1 MSMNAN
7 VSSVQ
12 ETIRN
17 GEKLDIYYYS
27 KQNLFIQ
34 SRPTVRNNKF
44 FQALTSPNVG
54 TNQFIFSPD
63 QGFSDLILIVRLL
76 QQGEGGASYAN
87 YALNRGWMYSLLQN
101 VAVRYGGS
109 SQYFFNAN
117 QIALMNAVDMQDAP
131 SRDTLYRLAGEALM
145 GTNPLN
151 GQNDFA
157 QINYGYLYI
166 NLPHNT
172 PNGDGL
178 KMAPLPTELLRQ
190 PVLVQVN
197 FNDSRSIFSSSSSA
211 TSAFMNVPV
220 VAEANFQAVQV
231 RMVDSSNLL
240 TNEEDPNKITYVYPL
255 KYFQQQVVSTLLQT
269 GVGNQVNITGFR
281 NGSVRS
287 IILWCQRDDDTPTAT
302 TAPRKFNDN
311 NWRAPVNTQ
320 LSINGEIFDVSIGGS
335 SQLLNLVNNK
345 QSSELAM
352 TRYNLSGPGGTT
364 GALTPVVGGYTATY
378 LKVDFSQHSDPVT
391 SSNLLVTGQSITNSI
406 VNFRCDSPDG
416 LTGWRLYWVSL
427 YNSSLIFSQ
436 GNCEFSF

>member
-1 MSMNAN
+1 MNAN

-12 ETIRN
+12 DVIRD

-34 SRPTVRNNKF
+34 SRPTIRNNKF

-63 QGFSDLILIVRLL
+63 QGFSDLILIVELKK
-76 QQGEGGASYAN
+76 QGDDNIDYTH
-87 YALNRGWMYSLLQN
+87 YALSRGWMYSLLQN

-109 SQYFFNAN
+109 SQYFWEAK

-131 SRDTLYRLAGEALM
+131 SRDTLFKLAGEALM
-145 GTNPLN
+145 GDNPLN
-151 GQNDFA
+151 QSNDFA
-157 QINYGYLYI
+157 VPNFGYLYI

-178 KMAPLPTELLRQ
+178 KMSPLPTELLRQ

-197 FNDSRSIFSSSSSA
+197 FNDSRTIFSSDNVA
-211 TSAFMNVPV
+211 PSAFVNVPCV
-220 VAEANFQAVQV
+220 RSANFQAVQV
-231 RMVDSSNLL
+231 RMVDSANLL

-255 KYFQQQVVSTLLQT
+255 KYFQQQVVSTVLQS
-269 GVGNQVNITGFR
+269 GEGNQVNITGFR

-287 IILWCQRDDDTPTAT
+287 IILWCQRDVDTPTGIN
-302 TAPRKFNDN
+302 APRLFNDN
-311 NWRAPVNTQ
+311 NWYAPVNTQ

-345 QSSELAM
+345 QASELAM
-352 TRYNLSGPGGTT
+352 TQYQLNA
-364 GALTPVVGGYTATY
+364 GALVPVAGGFTATY

-391 SSNLLVTGQSITNSI
+391 SSNLLVAGKSITNSI
-406 VNFRCDSPDG
+406 VNFRCDTPDG
-416 LTGWRLYWVSL
+416 QTGWRLYWVSL
-427 YNSSLIFSQ
+427 YNSSLVFSQ
-436 GNCEFSF
+436 GNCEYSF

>member
-12 ETIRN
+12 DVIRD

-34 SRPTVRNNKF
+34 SRPTIRNNKF

-63 QGFSDLILIVRLL
+63 QGFSDLILVVELL
-76 QQGEGGASYAN
+76 KQGDNGINYTN
-87 YALNRGWMYSLLQN
+87 YALSRGWMYSLLQN

-109 SQYFFNAN
+109 SQYFWNSN

-131 SRDTLYRLAGEALM
+131 SRDTLFKLAGDALM

-151 GQNDFA
+151 QASPNDFTVA
-157 QINYGYLYI
+157 NFGYLYL

-178 KMAPLPTELLRQ
+178 KMSPLPSELLRQ
-190 PVLVQVN
+190 PILVQVN
-197 FNDSRSIFSSSSSA
+197 FNDSRTIFSSNSTA
-211 TSAFMNVPV
+211 TSPFINVPCIRS
-220 VAEANFQAVQV
+220 ANFQAVQV
-231 RMVDSSNLL
+231 RMVDSANLL
-240 TNEEDPNKITYVYPL
+240 TNEQDPNQITYVYPL
-255 KYFQQQVVSTLLQT
+255 KYFQQQVVSTLLSS

-287 IILWCQRDDDTPTAT
+287 IILWCQRDADTPTGI
-302 TAPRKFNDN
+302 TAPRLFNDN
-311 NWRAPVNTQ
+311 NWYAPVNTQ

-345 QSSELAM
+345 QASELAM
-352 TRYNLSGPGGTT
+352 TQYQLVSGNLAPVAGGF
-364 GALTPVVGGYTATY
+364 TATY

-391 SSNLLVTGQSITNSI
+391 SSNLLVAGKSITNSI
-406 VNFRCDSPDG
+406 VNFQCDTPNG
-416 LTGWRLYWVSL
+416 QTGWRLYWVSL
-427 YNSSLIFSQ
+427 YNSSLVFSQ
-436 GNCEFSF
+436 GNCEYSF

>member
-1 MSMNAN
+1 MNAN
-7 VSSVQ
+7 ISSVQ
-12 ETIRN
+12 DVIRD

-44 FQALTSPNVG
+44 VQALTSPNIG

-63 QGFSDLILIVRLL
+63 QGFSDLILIVELL
-76 QQGEGGASYAN
+76 NQTEVSANGASYVN
-87 YALNRGWMYSLLQN
+87 YALSRGWMYSLLQN

-109 SQYFFNAN
+109 SQYFFDSN

-131 SRDTLYRLAGEALM
+131 SRDTLFRLAGDALM

-151 GQNDFA
+151 GSNDFSTN
-157 QINYGYLYI
+157 NYGYLYL

-197 FNDSRSIFSSSSSA
+197 LNNSRSIFSSAGAA
-211 TSAFMNVPV
+211 TSPLMGANVV
-220 VAEANFQAVQV
+220 KSASFQAVQV
-231 RMVDSSNLL
+231 RMVDSANLL

-255 KYFQQQVVSTLLQT
+255 KYFQQQVVSTSLTTALK
-269 GVGNQVNITGFR
+269 NNVNITGFR

-287 IILWCQRDDDTPTAT
+287 IILWCQKESDI
-302 TAPRKFNDN
+302 APPQAGARAFNDN
-311 NWRAPVNTQ
+311 NWYAPKNTV
-320 LSINGEIFDVSIGGS
+320 LSINGEIFDVSVFGS

-345 QSSELAM
+345 QASELAM
-352 TRYNLSGPGGTT
+352 TRYELAGVAPNETLV
-364 GALTPVVGGYTATY
+364 PVVGGFTATY
-378 LKVDFSQHSDPVT
+378 LKVDFSQHADPVT
-391 SSNLLVTGQSITNSI
+391 SSNLLVGGKSITNSI
-406 VNFRCDSPDG
+406 VNFQCDTPVG
-416 LTGWRLYWVSL
+416 QTGWRLYWVSL
-427 YNSSLIFSQ
+427 YNSSLVFSM
-436 GNCEFSF
+436 GNCEYSF

>member
-12 ETIRN
+12 AVIRD

-63 QGFSDLILIVRLL
+63 QGFSDLILIVELL
-76 QQGEGGASYAN
+76 REEDLPEGVSYAN
-87 YALNRGWMYSLLQN
+87 YALNRGWMYSLLSN

-131 SRDTLYRLAGEALM
+131 SRDTLFRLAGEALM
-145 GTNPLN
+145 GTNPLS
-151 GQNDFA
+151 GSNDFSVS
-157 QINYGYLYI
+157 NYGYLYL

-211 TSAFMNVPV
+211 TSPFMGTPV
-220 VAEANFQAVQV
+220 VRSANFQAVQV

-255 KYFQQQVVSTLLQT
+255 KYFQQQVVSTVLQS

-287 IILWCQRDDDTPTAT
+287 IILWCQKDDDTASAIT
-302 TAPRKFNDN
+302 TPRLFNDN
-311 NWRAPVNTQ
+311 NWRAPENTQ

-345 QSSELAM
+345 QASELAQ
-352 TRYNLSGPGGTT
+352 TRYSLSTS
-364 GALTPVVGGYTATY
+364 GALLPVAGGYTATY

-391 SSNLLVTGQSITNSI
+391 SSNLLVSGQSITNSI
-406 VNFRCDSPDG
+406 VNFRCDAPNQEE
-416 LTGWRLYWVSL
+416 GWRLYWVSL
-427 YNSSLIFSQ
+427 YNSSLIFSM
-436 GNCEFSF
+436 GNCEYSF

>member
-1 MSMNAN
+1 MNAN
-7 VSSVQ
+7 ISSVQ
-12 ETIRN
+12 DVIRD

-44 FQALTSPNVG
+44 VQALTSANIG

-63 QGFSDLILIVRLL
+63 QGFSDLILIVELL
-76 QQGEGGASYAN
+76 KESELPPGISYVN
-87 YALNRGWMYSLLQN
+87 YALSRGWMYSLLQN

-109 SQYFFNAN
+109 SQYFFDSS

-131 SRDTLYRLAGEALM
+131 SRDTLFRLAGEALM
-145 GTNPLN
+145 GNNPLS
-151 GQNDFA
+151 GSNDFSVT
-157 QINYGYLYI
+157 NYGYLYL

-197 FNDSRSIFSSSSSA
+197 LNNSRSIFSSNGTA
-211 TSAFMNVPV
+211 TSPLMGANVV
-220 VAEANFQAVQV
+220 KSANFQAVQV
-231 RMVDSSNLL
+231 RMVDSANLL

-255 KYFQQQVVSTLLQT
+255 KYFQQQVVSTVLTT
-269 GVGNQVNITGFR
+269 GEKNNVNITGFR

-287 IILWCQRDDDTPTAT
+287 IILWCQKLSDIQPAQ
-302 TAPRKFNDN
+302 TAPRAFNDN
-311 NWRAPVNTQ
+311 NWYAPRNTV
-320 LSINGEIFDVSIGGS
+320 LSINGEIFDVSIAGS

-345 QSSELAM
+345 QASELAM
-352 TRYNLSGPGGTT
+352 TQYELGP
-364 GALTPVVGGYTATY
+364 APASPLIPVVGGFTATY

-391 SSNLLVTGQSITNSI
+391 SSNLLVGGKSITNSI
-406 VNFRCDSPDG
+406 VNFQCDTPDG
-416 LTGWRLYWVSL
+416 GVGWRLYWVSL

-436 GNCEFSF
+436 GNCEYSF

>member
-12 ETIRN
+12 DVIRD

-34 SRPTVRNNKF
+34 SRPTIRNNKF

-63 QGFSDLILIVRLL
+63 QGFSDLILVVELL
-76 QQGEGGASYAN
+76 KQGDNGINYTN
-87 YALNRGWMYSLLQN
+87 YALSRGWMYSLLQN

-109 SQYFFNAN
+109 SQYFWNSN

-131 SRDTLYRLAGEALM
+131 SRDTLFKLAGDALM

-151 GQNDFA
+151 PQAPNDFTVA
-157 QINYGYLYI
+157 NFGYLYL

-178 KMAPLPTELLRQ
+178 KMSPLPTELLRQ

-197 FNDSRSIFSSSSSA
+197 LNDSRSIFSSNATA
-211 TSAFMNVPV
+211 TSPFVNVPCV
-220 VAEANFQAVQV
+220 RSANFQAVQV
-231 RMVDSSNLL
+231 RMVDSANLL

-255 KYFQQQVVSTLLQT
+255 KYFQQQVVSTLLQSGT
-269 GVGNQVNITGFR
+269 GNQVNITGFR

-287 IILWCQRDDDTPTAT
+287 IILWCQRDADTPTAIST
-302 TAPRKFNDN
+302 PRLYNDN
-311 NWRAPVNTQ
+311 NWYAPVNTQ

-345 QSSELAM
+345 QASELAM
-352 TRYNLSGPGGTT
+352 TQYQIVTGNLAPVAGGF
-364 GALTPVVGGYTATY
+364 TATY

-391 SSNLLVTGQSITNSI
+391 SSNLLVAGKSITNSI
-406 VNFRCDSPDG
+406 VNFQCDTPDG
-416 LTGWRLYWVSL
+416 GDGWRLYWISL
-427 YNSSLIFSQ
+427 YNSSLVFSQ
-436 GNCEFSF
+436 GNCEYSF

>member
-12 ETIRN
+12 DVIRD

-34 SRPTVRNNKF
+34 SRPTIRNNKF

-63 QGFSDLILIVRLL
+63 QGFSDLILVVELL
-76 QQGEGGASYAN
+76 KQGDNGINYTN
-87 YALNRGWMYSLLQN
+87 YALSRGWMYSLLQN

-109 SQYFFNAN
+109 SQYFWESK

-131 SRDTLYRLAGEALM
+131 SRDTLFKLAGEALM
-145 GTNPLN
+145 GENPLN
-151 GQNDFA
+151 NNANDFLVP
-157 QINYGYLYI
+157 NFGYLYI
-166 NLPHNT
+166 NLTHNT

-178 KMAPLPTELLRQ
+178 KMSPLPTELLRQ

-197 FNDSRSIFSSSSSA
+197 FNDSRTIFSSNTTA
-211 TSAFMNVPV
+211 PSAFVNVPCV
-220 VAEANFQAVQV
+220 RSANFQAVQV
-231 RMVDSSNLL
+231 RMVDSANLL

-255 KYFQQQVVSTLLQT
+255 KYFQQQVVSTVLQSAE
-269 GVGNQVNITGFR
+269 GNQVNITGFR

-287 IILWCQRDDDTPTAT
+287 IILWCQRDADTPTAIT
-302 TAPRKFNDN
+302 SPRVFNDN
-311 NWRAPVNTQ
+311 NWYAPVNTQ

-345 QSSELAM
+345 QASELAM
-352 TRYNLSGPGGTT
+352 TQYQLVAATGDLAPVAGGF
-364 GALTPVVGGYTATY
+364 TATY

-391 SSNLLVTGQSITNSI
+391 SSNLLVAGKSITNSI
-406 VNFRCDSPDG
+406 VNFRCDTPDG

-427 YNSSLIFSQ
+427 YNSSLVFSM
-436 GNCEFSF
+436 GNCEYSF